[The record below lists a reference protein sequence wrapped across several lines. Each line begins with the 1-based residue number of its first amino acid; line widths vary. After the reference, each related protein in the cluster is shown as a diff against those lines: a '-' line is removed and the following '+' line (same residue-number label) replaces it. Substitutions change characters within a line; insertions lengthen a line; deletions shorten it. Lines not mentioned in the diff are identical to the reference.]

1 MRKGTMAPTRRFFR
15 VSTCFLTPRYGIL
28 RAMEVRY
35 RVPAKINWTLA
46 VKGRR
51 DDGYHEI
58 DTVMQAVSLYD
69 HMIVVTRRRPIC
81 LILSDDDGVPTGRS
95 NLIHK
100 AWRLLRDAYPRRVG
114 GIVVDLEKA
123 IPMGAGLG
131 GGSAD
136 AAAAL
141 MAVAKLHGLGLSRK
155 TLESMAA
162 TLGSDVAFFIRG
174 GTARARGRGE
184 KLTRIRSRLRASHL
198 VIVWPGF
205 ASPTAEAYGKL
216 RPEHFARRSTAPA
229 AVRAL
234 EAGRKGD
241 LLKTL
246 RNSFEAPLEAAEPR
260 YAEVKRAMLEA
271 GLRQPLLAGSGSA
284 VFALARTR
292 IQAKNAAALLEAT
305 WPWTYAV
312 QTIRTGVK
320 RTD

>member
-1 MRKGTMAPTRRFFR
+1 
-15 VSTCFLTPRYGIL
+15 
-28 RAMEVRY
+28 MEVRY

-46 VKGRR
+46 VKSPR
-51 DDGYHEI
+51 DDGYHEV
-58 DTVMQAVSLYD
+58 DTVMQTVSLYD
-69 HMIVVTRRRPIC
+69 YMIVVTRRRPIC
-81 LILSDDDGVPTGRS
+81 LILSDDERVPTGRS
-95 NLIHK
+95 NLIYK
-100 AWRLLRDAYPRRVG
+100 AWRLLKEAYPRRVG

-162 TLGSDVAFFIRG
+162 TLGSDVPFFIRG

-184 KLTRIRSRLRASHL
+184 KLTRIRSRMRPSHL

-205 ASPTAEAYGKL
+205 TSPTAAAYAAF
-216 RPEHFARRSTAPA
+216 RPEHFSRRSTAPA

-241 LLKTL
+241 LLKAL
-246 RNSFEAPLEAAEPR
+246 RNSFETPLEAAEPR
-260 YAEVKRAMLEA
+260 YAEIKTAMLEA
-271 GLRQPLLAGSGSA
+271 GLRQPMLAGSGSA

-292 IQAKNAAALLEAT
+292 NQAKNAAARLEQT
-305 WPWTYAV
+305 WPWTFAV
-312 QTIRTGVK
+312 QTVRTGA
-320 RTD
+320 RWTD

>member
-1 MRKGTMAPTRRFFR
+1 LQT
-15 VSTCFLTPRYGIL
+15 
-28 RAMEVRY
+28 
-35 RVPAKINWTLA
+35 
-46 VKGRR
+46 
-51 DDGYHEI
+51 
-58 DTVMQAVSLYD
+58 VSLYD

-81 LILSDDDGVPTGRS
+81 LILSDDEVVPTGRS
-95 NLIHK
+95 NLIYK
-100 AWRLLRDAYPRRVG
+100 AWRLLKDAYPRRVG

-141 MAVAKLHGLGLSRK
+141 MAVAKLHGLGLNRK
-155 TLESMAA
+155 TLETMAA
-162 TLGSDVAFFIRG
+162 SLGSDVPFFIRG

-184 KLTRIRSRLRASHL
+184 KITRIRSRMSASHL

-205 ASPTAEAYGKL
+205 ASPTGEAYGLL
-216 RPEHFARRSTAPA
+216 RPEHYSRRSTAPA

-241 LLKTL
+241 LFKSL

-260 YAEVKRAMLEA
+260 YAEVKAAMLEA
-271 GLRQPLLAGSGSA
+271 GLRQPMFAGSGSA
-284 VFALARTR
+284 LFAIARTR
-292 IQAKNAAALLEAT
+292 NQAKNAAERLEAT